1 MGSVFFGHT
10 LQGKPLP
17 AKPRFS
23 GLWCLY
29 ANHTSIGKF
38 LGKPPG
44 QGLHVLRVCA
54 IAMKQ
59 QEKLRGLGGR
69 LKDDVLS
76 HADILP
82 WQSKKKPALL
92 KFSAGLA
99 GSDDRA

>member
-1 MGSVFFGHT
+1 MGSVFFRHA
-10 LQGKPLP
+10 LQGKALP
-17 AKPRFS
+17 ANPRFS
-23 GLWCLY
+23 GLWGLN
-29 ANHTSIGKF
+29 ADHTGIGKF

-59 QEKLRGLGGR
+59 QEKLCGLGGR

-82 WQSKKKPALL
+82 
-92 KFSAGLA
+92 
-99 GSDDRA
+99 

>member
-1 MGSVFFGHT
+1 ME
-10 LQGKPLP
+10 
-17 AKPRFS
+17 
-23 GLWCLY
+23 
-29 ANHTSIGKF
+29 
-38 LGKPPG
+38 
-44 QGLHVLRVCA
+44 
-54 IAMKQ
+54 Q

-99 GSDDRA
+99 GSVDRA